1 MFFPLCEVFSVI
13 NTSYVVCYITTYATT
28 WTVNVD
34 VQIICSLFIDCVHSS
49 VRLVGSSPR
58 EGRVEICYHGMW
70 STVCINSLF
79 FFIYFVILKPEWFVS
94 SWDIPLEVISCVN

>member
-1 MFFPLCEVFSVI
+1 MRFFSVI

-28 WTVNVD
+28 WTVNVE
-34 VQIICSLFIDCVHSS
+34 VQIVSSLFIDCVHSS

-70 STVCINSLF
+70 STVCNTALYV
-79 FFIYFVILKPEWFVS
+79 FFIFRNSEARVVCQQLGYS
-94 SWDIPLEVISCVN
+94 SRGN

>member
-1 MFFPLCEVFSVI
+1 M
-13 NTSYVVCYITTYATT
+13 CYIITYATPR
-28 WTVNVD
+28 TVNIE

-70 STVCINSLF
+70 STVCISM
-79 FFIYFVILKPEWFVS
+79 IYFYFQISNSEAKVVCQQLGYS
-94 SWDIPLEVISCVN
+94 SQGN